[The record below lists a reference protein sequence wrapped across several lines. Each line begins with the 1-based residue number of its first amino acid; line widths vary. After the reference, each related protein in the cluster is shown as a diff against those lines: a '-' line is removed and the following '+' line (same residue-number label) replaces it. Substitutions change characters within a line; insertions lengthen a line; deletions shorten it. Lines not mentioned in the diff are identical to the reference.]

1 MDTGILANLPSLLL
15 QISITVVFGLVF
27 LFLWRQSGIVYFGL
41 WSLVW
46 TVESAA
52 IALAYGYQK
61 HQGFA
66 WLAAFSLLE
75 FTVAVLLFAAG
86 RAGFSGPL
94 RNWRAPLKILFGFP
108 VFLILVYLFAW
119 HTRPQAAQA
128 LHATVLCSLYA
139 YNYTGIGGTGIGAR
153 TFRLS
158 LLALAILF
166 FSYGVVLIDPA
177 LRAVRT
183 LPAHFYDLGLHA
195 ILTLAAMAMW
205 METQHQRVGELA
217 AELDRVRS
225 ESTRSRDL
233 DHLTSLLNQA
243 ALDRRLAE
251 TIPFHG
257 IIAVCDMDNFKEIND
272 RYGHL
277 TGDEILRNIGNLFQN
292 SIRKEDEAYR
302 WGGDEFVFLFHNQ
315 DRGLVIQ
322 RMRELQDRLQL
333 FRLRGLGVLPIS
345 FSFGTAEVA
354 GGVLRE
360 ALDEADH
367 AMYRQKG
374 ARRS

>member
-1 MDTGILANLPSLLL
+1 MDLGSIANLPSLIL
-15 QISITVVFGLVF
+15 QVGITLVFGLVF

-41 WSLVW
+41 WSLIW
-46 TVESAA
+46 AIESGALV
-52 IALAYGYQK
+52 LAYGYVTQR
-61 HQGFA
+61 GSG
-66 WLAAFSLLE
+66 WLGPYALME

-86 RAGFSGPL
+86 RAGFSGPV
-94 RNWRAPLKILFGFP
+94 RNWRAPLKVLFGFP
-108 VFLILVYLFAW
+108 VFLVLVYLLAW
-119 HTRPQAAQA
+119 HTRPQAVQA
-128 LHATVLCSLYA
+128 LHGAVLCSLYA
-139 YNYTGIGGTGIGAR
+139 YNYTGIGGTGMGAR
-153 TFRLS
+153 AFRIS

-166 FSYGVVLIDPA
+166 FSYGAVLIDPA
-177 LRAVRT
+177 LRAART
-183 LPAHFYDLGLHA
+183 LPAHYYDLGLHA

-205 METQHQRVGELA
+205 IETQHQRVGELA
-217 AELDRVRS
+217 AELERVRS
-225 ESTRSRDL
+225 ESSGRDL
-233 DHLTSLLNQA
+233 DHLTGLLNQA
-243 ALDRRLAE
+243 ALDHRLAE
-251 TIPFHG
+251 NLPFQG

-277 TGDEILRNIGNLFQN
+277 TGDEILRNIGNLFQT

-315 DRGLVIQ
+315 DRDVVIQ

-345 FSFGTAEVA
+345 FSFGTTEVT
-354 GGVLRE
+354 GGSLRV

-374 ARRS
+374 ARRT